1 MAKKHSGEGVAH
13 PVRRHDPAALEAMP
27 LATLKG
33 LRKGAKRTQE
43 DLAKTLGVGQDTIS
57 RLEKRS
63 DMLLSTLRHYVESV
77 GGRLAW
83 VATFPE
89 QRAVS
94 IDHLG
99 ENRPVKKR
107 GDGRGKAAA
116 DEPEAPD
123 ARDDSNPL
131 LPDR

>member
-1 MAKKHSGEGVAH
+1 MAKKLDHLLERLPAKRRATIEARAGE
-13 PVRRHDPAALEAMP
+13 
-27 LATLKG
+27 LATLKD
-33 LRKGAKRTQE
+33 LRQAVAQTQL
-43 DLAKTLGVGQDTIS
+43 DLAASLGVGQDTIS

-77 GGRLAW
+77 GGRLAL
-83 VATFPE
+83 VATFPD
-89 QRAVS
+89 QRAVI

-99 ENRPVKKR
+99 ENRTVKKR